1 MVGSTHREV
10 IPARTVIRH
19 NELWREADVNINYFS
34 GSDVAVTTPMSA
46 SRGILALQGIGLS
59 EIGAFG
65 TQAQLA
71 PMHAHG
77 CTVMQDKPNAGS
89 WHPSVVTTTADNV
102 VVIAAEAG
110 YEPADL
116 QAARLRPANQAI
128 VIRTR
133 QRCRIPR

>member
-1 MVGSTHREV
+1 MNNTDFNAIG
-10 IPARTVIRH
+10 
-19 NELWREADVNINYFS
+19 
-34 GSDVAVTTPMSA
+34 VAVHSPMST

-59 EIGAFG
+59 GIGVFG

-71 PMHAHG
+71 HVAM
-77 CTVMQDKPNAGS
+77 CTVPSDKPSVGG
-89 WHPSVVTTTADNV
+89 WHPSVVETADVNV
-102 VVIAAEAG
+102 AAAAG

-116 QAARLRPANQAI
+116 QAARLRPAHQAI

>member
-1 MVGSTHREV
+1 M
-10 IPARTVIRH
+10 
-19 NELWREADVNINYFS
+19 NITFFS
-34 GSDVAVTTPMSA
+34 GSDVAVNSPMSA

-59 EIGAFG
+59 EIRGAFG
-65 TQAQLA
+65 AQAHLA
-71 PMHAHG
+71 EMHDAV
-77 CTVMQDKPNAGS
+77 CTTRIQDGPNAGS
-89 WHPSVVTTTADNV
+89 WHKSVFKKADDV

-116 QAARLRPANQAI
+116 QATRLRPAHPAI

>member
-1 MVGSTHREV
+1 M
-10 IPARTVIRH
+10 
-19 NELWREADVNINYFS
+19 NIKFFNAI
-34 GSDVAVTTPMSA
+34 DVAVNSPMSA

-71 PMHAHG
+71 PTHAPI
-77 CTVMQDKPNAGS
+77 CTVISDKPSAGG
-89 WHPSVVTTTADNV
+89 WHPSVVDKADVNV
-102 VVIAAEAG
+102 AAAAG

-116 QAARLRPANQAI
+116 QATRLRPAHQAI

>member
-1 MVGSTHREV
+1 MNT
-10 IPARTVIRH
+10 T
-19 NELWREADVNINYFS
+19 YFNAI
-34 GSDVAVTTPMSA
+34 DVAVNSPMSA

-59 EIGAFG
+59 GIGAFG

-71 PMHAHG
+71 PMHAQ
-77 CTVMQDKPNAGS
+77 CAVIQDKPNAGS
-89 WHPSVVTTTADNV
+89 WHPSVVVETADDV

>member
-1 MVGSTHREV
+1 MNT
-10 IPARTVIRH
+10 T
-19 NELWREADVNINYFS
+19 YFNAI
-34 GSDVAVTTPMSA
+34 DVAVNSPMSA

-71 PMHAHG
+71 PMHAL

-89 WHPSVVTTTADNV
+89 WHPSAVNTADDV